1 MHGRLVR
8 CPEIIGARFRS
19 SAAWCNPRTDSI
31 FAPKRTECR
40 CVSPCPAYYYTTL
53 PLTTGAVMAR
63 PSPWCAKVAMA
74 GQPAE
79 AKSPPRR
86 CEREGCLGWSTRGG
100 CVGDWASLPNP
111 WRAKVAMAAQ
121 PAVGS
126 LRPRAPALG
135 VLRLPWLVNLL
146 WARSGFMCQPWAC

>member
-1 MHGRLVR
+1 MHGRLVK

-63 PSPWCAKVAMA
+63 PSPWCAKVATA

-79 AKSPPRR
+79 AKSPPR
-86 CEREGCLGWSTRGG
+86 
-100 CVGDWASLPNP
+100 
-111 WRAKVAMAAQ
+111 VALAGQ
-121 PAVGS
+121 PPEV
-126 LRPRAPALG
+126 AL
-135 VLRLPWLVNLL
+135 W
-146 WARSGFMCQPWAC
+146 